1 MWAREEAP
9 EADRSAEVV
18 STAPG
23 RGSPVSARAADI
35 VRLQRSV
42 GNRAT
47 AMLLARPRPMSA
59 RAPFPGVQRQAP
71 GPGGGAQPGGASA
84 ISAALQSG
92 HMEDVM
98 ALTDLS
104 QATEEQRVG
113 LIRILANQSELP
125 GKGNRLRELWAGFPQ
140 DRVRIV
146 ANGNLTE
153 WQNSVTVF
161 PALWELVPGI
171 ASLGGEF
178 SNAIRQRGIAN
189 LDQNDAYVKNRKAQ
203 LGIGDQPGQK
213 PLTADQLTELRRGT
227 QQLAYTVWELRQ
239 QQKKAQQVVIGQRPK
254 KASQLSVISILM
266 GGENETVY
274 FNPKTPPDPPLRETW
289 DQVYAEW
296 KRAEDKVAE
305 ASADSPEIYEA
316 VAEDDDDKLLQL
328 SRVTPEAFGA
338 QAANLLNQ
346 LQDRI
351 GTVRADLPGLE
362 PLELRPVREA
372 LMTEGR
378 WSAGLEK
385 LAATHTIDKHVEDQE
400 TLRTLIGLGVGAAA
414 LIATFATG
422 GLALA
427 FAAVAVGVPAVQ
439 AAMAASDAAKLDAAS
454 KAAPLPGT
462 EIVARIQVDEK
473 EAEAI
478 RALVEAVINALLVGG
493 PAAVKAIDSALMG
506 VLRSKVADEALLNAL
521 LGKVGDKRVLI
532 RLLGKA
538 AGPKEL
544 DALLTVIKEAT
555 EAERLLDLQRETMQ
569 RIARLRAANQA
580 VLDANPELEKAVQAA
595 EASVADASKAEE
607 AAKAVDV
614 VVGQL
619 DELRLTQGLH
629 PPVTGV
635 IIDENK
641 FTYLFGNAAPSAH
654 NTPRTAQNAWN
665 FARIGIYDT
674 SEGRDLVRT
683 HLNSVPY
690 DPANILEV
698 GSKDIPADRLP
709 KTSVFDS
716 QWGGPVEIRE
726 SYLNGPGGGLKLKT
740 FWEVRAGTRRL
751 TSLEPMGPPQ
761 ARK

>member
-1 MWAREEAP
+1 
-9 EADRSAEVV
+9 
-18 STAPG
+18 
-23 RGSPVSARAADI
+23 
-35 VRLQRSV
+35 
-42 GNRAT
+42 
-47 AMLLARPRPMSA
+47 
-59 RAPFPGVQRQAP
+59 
-71 GPGGGAQPGGASA
+71 
-84 ISAALQSG
+84 
-92 HMEDVM
+92 
-98 ALTDLS
+98 
-104 QATEEQRVG
+104 
-113 LIRILANQSELP
+113 
-125 GKGNRLRELWAGFPQ
+125 
-140 DRVRIV
+140 
-146 ANGNLTE
+146 
-153 WQNSVTVF
+153 
-161 PALWELVPGI
+161 
-171 ASLGGEF
+171 
-178 SNAIRQRGIAN
+178 
-189 LDQNDAYVKNRKAQ
+189 
-203 LGIGDQPGQK
+203 
-213 PLTADQLTELRRGT
+213 
-227 QQLAYTVWELRQ
+227 
-239 QQKKAQQVVIGQRPK
+239 
-254 KASQLSVISILM
+254 
-266 GGENETVY
+266 
-274 FNPKTPPDPPLRETW
+274 
-289 DQVYAEW
+289 
-296 KRAEDKVAE
+296 
-305 ASADSPEIYEA
+305 
-316 VAEDDDDKLLQL
+316 
-328 SRVTPEAFGA
+328 
-338 QAANLLNQ
+338 
-346 LQDRI
+346 
-351 GTVRADLPGLE
+351 
-362 PLELRPVREA
+362 
-372 LMTEGR
+372 MTEGR

-654 NTPRTAQNAWN
+654 NTPRTVQNAWN

-716 QWGGPVEIRE
+716 QWGGPVEIRQ